1 MLLASGRSCAFKIPS
16 IKHLSGS
23 LERAHAGLSTVG
35 WENLAFWVHKK
46 KKKKSGQRACE
57 NCCLLIQAW
66 GEFALQDSQS
76 SWIKATNS
84 GAIYE
89 RACLGFVSSSIIG
102 EAENALGASS
112 SFDPGFSLC
121 SLELRNKVPKWLK
134 WLIRL
139 TIAARKWQHPSR
151 QGLLWMS

>member
-46 KKKKSGQRACE
+46 KKKIWPEGLRKLLSSYSGMRRVC
-57 NCCLLIQAW
+57 
-66 GEFALQDSQS
+66 LQDSQS

-121 SLELRNKVPKWLK
+121 SLELRNKMPKWLK

-151 QGLLWMS
+151 QGLLWMN